1 MTRVLKYKDKVKTVR
16 TGEDK
21 KTGKE
26 TFTTINESHHPIS
39 KRTKDRKATKDRYQ
53 RTKDRKS
60 QKERFK
66 SGRIYD
72 GRSRIPSPEYKENWN
87 EIFGN
92 KDE

>member
-26 TFTTINESHHPIS
+26 TFTTINNTHHAIS
-39 KRTKDRKATKDRYQ
+39 KKTKDRNREKD
-53 RTKDRKS
+53 
-60 QKERFK
+60 RFK

-72 GRSRIPSPEYKENWN
+72 GRSRIPSPEYKDNWKK
-87 EIFGN
+87 IFGS
-92 KDE
+92 KDD

>member
-26 TFTTINESHHPIS
+26 TFTTINESHHAIS
-39 KRTKDRKATKDRYQ
+39 KKTKDK
-53 RTKDRKS
+53 KS
-60 QKERFK
+60 EKERFK

-72 GRSRIPSPEYKENWN
+72 GRSRIPTQAYKDGWN
-87 EIFGN
+87 DIFGS
-92 KDE
+92 KDD

>member
-26 TFTTINESHHPIS
+26 TFTTINNTHHAIS
-39 KRTKDRKATKDRYQ
+39 KKTKDRNREKD
-53 RTKDRKS
+53 
-60 QKERFK
+60 RFK

-72 GRSRIPSPEYKENWN
+72 GRSRIPSPEYKDNWK

-92 KDE
+92 KDD

>member
-26 TFTTINESHHPIS
+26 TFSTINDTHHPIS
-39 KRTKDRKATKDRYQ
+39 KRTKDRKSKKD
-53 RTKDRKS
+53 
-60 QKERFK
+60 RFK

-72 GRSRIPSPEYKENWN
+72 GRSRIPSPEYKDNWN

-92 KDE
+92 KND

>member
-39 KRTKDRKATKDRYQ
+39 KRTKDRKSKKD
-53 RTKDRKS
+53 
-60 QKERFK
+60 RFK

-87 EIFGN
+87 EIFGSKN
-92 KDE
+92 D

>member
-1 MTRVLKYKDKVKTVR
+1 MVTIPKFKDKVKTVR

-39 KRTKDRKATKDRYQ
+39 KRTKN
-53 RTKDRKS
+53 RKS
-60 QKERFK
+60 EKERFK

-72 GRSRIPSPEYKENWN
+72 GRSRIPTQAYKDGWN
-87 EIFGN
+87 DIFGN

>member
-16 TGEDK
+16 TGQDK

-26 TFTTINESHHPIS
+26 TFTTINDTHHAIS
-39 KRTKDRKATKDRYQ
+39 KKTKDRKRE
-53 RTKDRKS
+53 
-60 QKERFK
+60 KERFK

-72 GRSRIPSPEYKENWN
+72 GRSRIPSPEYKDNWK

-92 KDE
+92 KDD

>member
-26 TFTTINESHHPIS
+26 TFTTINDTHHAIS
-39 KRTKDRKATKDRYQ
+39 KKTKDRNREKD
-53 RTKDRKS
+53 
-60 QKERFK
+60 RFK

-72 GRSRIPSPEYKENWN
+72 GRSRIPSQEYKDNWK
-87 EIFGN
+87 EIFGS
-92 KDE
+92 KDD

>member
-39 KRTKDRKATKDRYQ
+39 KRTKDRK
-53 RTKDRKS
+53 S
-60 QKERFK
+60 EKERFK

-72 GRSRIPSPEYKENWN
+72 GRSRIPTQAYKDGWN
-87 EIFGN
+87 DIFGN
-92 KDE
+92 KDD

>member
-39 KRTKDRKATKDRYQ
+39 KRTKDRK
-53 RTKDRKS
+53 S
-60 QKERFK
+60 EKERFK

-72 GRSRIPSPEYKENWN
+72 GRSRIPTQAYKDGWN
-87 EIFGN
+87 DIFGS